1 MDGWIVSF
9 FFSFYISDVV
19 SEEIGQKK
27 LRQTVTVLRVIY
39 HVMTL
44 STMACCLLVP
54 KHNKM
59 AQTINKFFAKY
70 IISNENRRHYLMA

>member
-1 MDGWIVSF
+1 MVGWIVSY

-44 STMACCLLVP
+44 STMACCSLVP

-59 AQTINKFFAKY
+59 AKLSINSLLNILFLMKTDA
-70 IISNENRRHYLMA
+70 II